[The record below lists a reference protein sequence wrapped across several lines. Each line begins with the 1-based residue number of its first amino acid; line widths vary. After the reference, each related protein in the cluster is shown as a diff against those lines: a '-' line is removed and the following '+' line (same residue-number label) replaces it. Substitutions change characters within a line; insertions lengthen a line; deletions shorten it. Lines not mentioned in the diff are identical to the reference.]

1 MDVAEGAKAERA
13 IYDFVIVG
21 SGFGGSVSALRL
33 AEKGYRVLVLE
44 RGKRYADHELPKT
57 NWDVRRYLWM
67 PALRCFGILQ
77 LNLSRGYFLYHSSG
91 VGGGSL
97 VYAAVLMEP
106 DETFFEASSWRHLG
120 DWGNTLK
127 PHYTTARRML
137 GVEQNPEFWPAD
149 EALRDIAGELGRAD
163 SFRPTEVGIYFG
175 QPGEE
180 SPDPYFDGE
189 GPSRVGCIHCGACIV
204 GCRYDSKNTLQKN
217 YLYFADRLG
226 VEIRPESKVD
236 CIEPLEEEDPSGARY
251 IVNYRSST
259 RFLSGKAKGVYA
271 RNVVVSAG
279 TLGTVELLLHCRDV
293 SRTLPNLSSR
303 LGCAV
308 RTNSETFFGAF
319 RLSKDVDHS
328 KGISISSIFKADEE
342 TQIEPVR
349 LEERSS
355 MLFRVLASPIIE
367 PSKSAVVRIWR
378 NIVEALR
385 RPIEF
390 LNVRLLPG
398 LTKRGIA
405 ILVMQTKDNL
415 LRLRLGRNPFA
426 LFRRGLVGE
435 QDEERTVPVKIDLGE
450 KVARS
455 LAEKIGG
462 APSGAIT
469 QGLINVP
476 MTAHMLGGCVF
487 GRDEE
492 EGVINVDCEVFN
504 YPGLYV
510 VDGSIVPANP
520 GVNPSLTITALAEYA
535 MSRIEPKGS

>member
-1 MDVAEGAKAERA
+1 MDVSERA
-13 IYDFVIVG
+13 AEENLVYDFVIVG

-44 RGKRYADHELPKT
+44 RGKRYADDELPKT
-57 NWDVRRYLWM
+57 NWDIRRYLWI

-106 DETFFEASSWRHLG
+106 DDTFFKANSWQHLG
-120 DWGNTLK
+120 NWGEILR
-127 PHYTTARRML
+127 PHYATARHML
-137 GVEQNPEFWPAD
+137 GVERNPEIWPAD
-149 EALRDIAGELGRAD
+149 EALREIANELDRAD
-163 SFRPTEVGIYFG
+163 SFRATEVGIYFG

-180 SPDPYFDGE
+180 CPDPYFDGE
-189 GPSRVGCIHCGACIV
+189 GPPRIGCIHCGACIV
-204 GCRYDSKNTLQKN
+204 GCRYDSKNTLPKN
-217 YLYFADRLG
+217 YLYFAERLG
-226 VEIRPESKVD
+226 VEIRPESKVED
-236 CIEPLEEEDPSGARY
+236 IEPFSGKDPDDARY
-251 IVNYRSST
+251 IVKYRSST
-259 RFLSGKAKGVYA
+259 RLLGGKPKNVYA

-279 TLGTVELLLHCRDV
+279 TLGTVELLLRCRNV
-293 SRTLPNLSSR
+293 SKTLPNLSPR

-319 RLSKDVDHS
+319 RLSKDGDHS

-355 MLFRVLASPIIE
+355 MLFRVLASPIIK
-367 PSKSAVVRIWR
+367 PSKSLAVRLWR
-378 NIVEALR
+378 NLVVILR
-385 RPIEF
+385 HPIDF
-390 LNVRLLPG
+390 LNVRLIPG

-405 ILVMQTKDNL
+405 IMVMQTKDNL
-415 LRLRLGRNPFA
+415 LRLRLGRNPFT

-435 QDEERTVPVKIDLGE
+435 QDAERTVPVKIDLGE

-455 LAEKIGG
+455 LATKIGG
-462 APSGAIT
+462 SPSGAIT

-487 GRDEE
+487 GGDAE
-492 EGVINVDCEVFN
+492 EGVINVDCEAFN

-535 MSRIEPKGS
+535 MSRIEPKRS